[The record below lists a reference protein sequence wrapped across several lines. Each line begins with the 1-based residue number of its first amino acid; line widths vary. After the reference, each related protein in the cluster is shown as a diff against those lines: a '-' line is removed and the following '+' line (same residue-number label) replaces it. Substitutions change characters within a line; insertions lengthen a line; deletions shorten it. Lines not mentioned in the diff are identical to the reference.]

1 VIRNRLAIAALGL
14 ALGAAFCCAP
24 GGASRAHAAASRAG
38 PATIDPSLAAR
49 YFAEADSLGAA
60 DGGRLWGRP
69 LGGPLLFIDRATH
82 QAVASG
88 ADTAGVL
95 APVDGV
101 FAGTLPA
108 TVIPANNAL
117 RWGGV
122 HWTMLVWPLPVD
134 FTARRVL
141 FAHELWH
148 HVQDDLGFPATS
160 PDNSHLDTPESRL
173 WLRLE
178 WRALAKALRSEGAA
192 RRAAIADALVF
203 RAYRRSLAP
212 GSAESERALEMHE
225 GLAEYTG
232 FAVGIGDPAG
242 ARARAA
248 EKLAAE
254 EEDKSYVRSFAYAS
268 GPAYGL
274 LLDEMAPG
282 WRKGLTPAKDLGRL
296 LGRAIGFAPP
306 DSGLREEARRR
317 WTPYGGEPLALEEW
331 NRGVEMEKRQAEL
344 RVRFVDG
351 PILLLPLRN
360 ARFGFDPN
368 DVQPLGTFGTI
379 YYGFTATDE
388 WGVLSAPG
396 GALLAK
402 DWSTAWVP
410 SAADSARTG
419 TIHGDGWTL
428 DLRPGWHLEPGT
440 RRGDFVLQ
448 K

>member
-1 VIRNRLAIAALGL
+1 VIRRDRLAIAALGL
-14 ALGAAFCCAP
+14 ALGAALWCTP
-24 GGASRAHAAASRAG
+24 ASRAAPV
-38 PATIDPSLAAR
+38 PAIDPSLAAR
-49 YFAEADSLGAA
+49 YFAEADSLCAA

-69 LGGPLLFIDRATH
+69 LGGPLLFIDRGTH
-82 QAVASG
+82 RAVASR

-95 APVDGV
+95 TPADGV
-101 FAGTLPA
+101 YAGTLPA
-108 TVIPANNAL
+108 GVIPANNAL

-122 HWTMLVWPLPVD
+122 HWTMLVWPLPAD
-134 FTARRVL
+134 STARRVL
-141 FAHELWH
+141 LVHELWH

-178 WRALAKALRSEGAA
+178 WRALAKALRTEGAA

-232 FAVGIGDPAG
+232 FAVGIGDPAA

-254 EEDKSYVRSFAYAS
+254 EQDRSFVRSFAYAS

-274 LLDEMAPG
+274 LLDETAPD
-282 WRKGLTPAKDLGRL
+282 WRKGLTPTRDLGGL

-306 DSGLREEARRR
+306 DSGLREEARHR
-317 WTPYGGEPLALEEW
+317 WVPYGGEPLALEEW

-351 PILLLPLRN
+351 PILLLPLGN
-360 ARFGFDPN
+360 ARYGFDPN
-368 DVQPLGTFGTI
+368 NVQPLGTFGTI
-379 YYGFTATDE
+379 YSGFTATGD

-410 SAADSARTG
+410 SPADSARTG

-428 DLRPGWHLEPGT
+428 DLSPGWHLEPGI